1 MSQEAAPER
10 AVPEQ
15 SAPQSVPAQKDA
27 GAPKGLL
34 QQMEELMAALS
45 ADLSQL
51 DADIQ
56 STADRLES
64 EPTEPGPDSLVSEP
78 GHPGTDHPDADY
90 PTAGHPDAD
99 RPGTADRLGTARPA
113 AEHDG
118 SAPYRSDVPAPEHRD
133 THQNRSDQRGHG
145 AEHREDAG
153 HEPDTRPA
161 SGDATRPLF

>member
-15 SAPQSVPAQKDA
+15 SAPPSVPEQKDA

-56 STADRLES
+56 STADRLDP
-64 EPTEPGPDSLVSEP
+64 EPT
-78 GHPGTDHPDADY
+78 HPGAER
-90 PTAGHPDAD
+90 D
-99 RPGTADRLGTARPA
+99 RPEHDRSEHRGSEREGSDPLGTDRRGTEGQGP
-113 AEHDG
+113 ENHGSQHD
-118 SAPYRSDVPAPEHRD
+118 D
-133 THQNRSDQRGHG
+133 T
-145 AEHREDAG
+145 EHRENTG
-153 HEPDTRPA
+153 HGPGHRPTT
-161 SGDATRPLF
+161 GGPRPLF